1 MIEIREALEK
11 LKLYN
16 DGFGYESG
24 VPLPYQQYVMTVNK
38 VLVLELEALA
48 EIIEI
53 LKEIKKQCL

>member
-1 MIEIREALEK
+1 MKEIRKALET

-24 VPLPYQQYVMTVNK
+24 VPLPYQQYVMAINK

-48 EIIEI
+48 DIIEN
-53 LKEIKKQCL
+53 LSSR